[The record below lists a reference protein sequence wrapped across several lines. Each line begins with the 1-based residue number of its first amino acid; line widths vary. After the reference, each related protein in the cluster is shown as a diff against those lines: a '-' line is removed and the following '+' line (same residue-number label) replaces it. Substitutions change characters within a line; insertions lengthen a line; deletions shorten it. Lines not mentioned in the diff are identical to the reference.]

1 VYDYVDGKSDWMAYG
16 LAVEGVA
23 GPFLGE
29 ALTVAPTC
37 PVRATVAEARAAVGD
52 TGETVVVVDP
62 EGLALGVVGAEA
74 LAQHRDADLVLD
86 IMSAVPSTVRPS
98 AELSSLVD
106 SGADR
111 VLVTSSDGHLLGQV
125 VLAGTTVSDLPNDH
139 DHQDDEDHVHDQDD
153 EMDAL
158 FDETMAAL
166 RERFGDRDP
175 SAEELRAFLR
185 DRLMAA
191 GRSAEE
197 ADGFLREMDEDEEPD
212 M

>member
-1 VYDYVDGKSDWMAYG
+1 MYDYVDGKSDWMAYG
-16 LAVEGVA
+16 LAVEGKA
-23 GPFLGE
+23 GPFAGDTLSD
-29 ALTVAPTC
+29 APTC
-37 PVRATVAEARAAVGD
+37 AVRATVAEARAAVGD
-52 TGETVVVVDP
+52 TGETVVVVDA
-62 EGLALGVVGAEA
+62 EGLALGVVSADA
-74 LAQHRDADLVLD
+74 LRGHPDDDLVLD

-106 SGADR
+106 AGAER
-111 VLVTSSDGHLLGQV
+111 VLVTSSDGHLMGQV
-125 VLAGTTVSDLPNDH
+125 VLAGTTVSDLANDH
-139 DHQDDEDHVHDQDD
+139 DHHDDHVHDQDD

-197 ADGFLREMDEDEEPD
+197 ADRFLREMDEDEEPD
-212 M
+212 R